1 MTKTIL
7 ITGSTDGIG
16 KATAEALI
24 KQGHKVLLHGR
35 NQDKLE
41 RVRAELKEQYSSAT
55 IDAYAADLS
64 DFSQVE
70 ELASAVSNNHQR
82 IDVLINNAGVYK
94 VPNKNA
100 KNGIDVRFV
109 VNTISPYLLT
119 MRLLDCLGTSGRVVN
134 LSSAAQAPVGIE
146 AIGSANRLNDDQ
158 AYAQSKLALT
168 MWSRQLGER
177 FADGFND
184 KGPSI
189 IAVNPASFLGS
200 NMVKEAYGMEGKDLK
215 IGVDILV
222 RASLSDEFRSASG
235 LYFDNDKGAFSDPHP
250 DALNPAKT
258 RAVITKIDEV
268 LTQH

>member
-1 MTKTIL
+1 MKKTIL

-24 KQGHKVLLHGR
+24 DQGHQVLLHGR
-35 NQDKLE
+35 NQTKLE
-41 RVRAELKEQYSSAT
+41 KVQAELTERYPSAQLE
-55 IDAYAADLS
+55 AYAADLS

-70 ELASAVSNNHQR
+70 RLAAAISNNHQQ

-119 MRLLDCLGTSGRVVN
+119 IRLLDCLGTSGRVVN
-134 LSSAAQAPVGIE
+134 LSSAAQAPVD
-146 AIGSANRLNDDQ
+146 IGSIGAANRLSDDQ

-168 MWSRQLGER
+168 MWSRQLGENYV
-177 FADGFND
+177 DGSNE

-200 NMVKEAYGMEGKDLK
+200 NMVKEAYGMEGKDLQ

-222 RASLSDEFRSASG
+222 RASLSDEFSSASG
-235 LYFDNDKGAFSDPHP
+235 LYFDNDKGAFSNPHP
-250 DALNPAKT
+250 DALNSTKAQ
-258 RAVITKIDEV
+258 AIVSKIDEI
-268 LTQH
+268 LAQY